1 VEELFVPILELV
13 AKSEWEQEEHNERKA
28 VS

>member
-13 AKSEWEQEEHNERKA
+13 AKYGWEQEEHNERKA
-28 VS
+28 FS